1 MILTLLSQASM
12 GGLNF
17 STEALGFK
25 PEKMDPLK
33 GLKRMVSLNALVELS
48 KAILKVALL
57 VSAAA
62 AVIWPVFNDF
72 GGYIWL
78 SAGSA
83 LDEISRL
90 FILLLI
96 GMTIGL
102 AIIGSFD
109 LGYQMYS
116 MNQKLKMSRQEI
128 KDESKQSEGSPEVK
142 GQIRQRQME
151 ASRRASERAAVDN
164 VGQATAIITNPTHFA
179 VALRYIPEEM
189 DAPIVIASGKG
200 PIAHMIIAAGK
211 KHRITSLQ
219 VPPLARALYFTSEI
233 GEVIS
238 EQLFAAVAVIL
249 AHIHHLDRGFYSDQ
263 PEVDLP
269 DHLFVDEF
277 GRPIQKKER

>member
-1 MILTLLSQASM
+1 MLAGVQGFFPSIANRWRSYFYFDGIETLDALTLHNLGQGLRHVVWAGLLTGIPLMILTLLSQASM

-25 PEKMDPLK
+25 PEKTDPLK
-33 GLKRMVSLNALVELS
+33 GLKRMVSLNALMELT

-83 LDEISRL
+83 LDEIARL

-109 LGYQMYS
+109 LGYQMYC

-142 GQIRQRQME
+142 GQIRQRQMK
-151 ASRRASERAAVDN
+151 ASRRV
-164 VGQATAIITNPTHFA
+164 
-179 VALRYIPEEM
+179 
-189 DAPIVIASGKG
+189 
-200 PIAHMIIAAGK
+200 
-211 KHRITSLQ
+211 
-219 VPPLARALYFTSEI
+219 
-233 GEVIS
+233 
-238 EQLFAAVAVIL
+238 
-249 AHIHHLDRGFYSDQ
+249 
-263 PEVDLP
+263 
-269 DHLFVDEF
+269 
-277 GRPIQKKER
+277 